1 VRTAPYLHGYVSTQ
15 LKPAPAQQLLAS
27 DTGEPILARWRV
39 GLGWTL
45 AWTPDLKTRWSVEWI
60 RWPGFERFW
69 GQLVREHM
77 RQKHQREL
85 DMKTELAGGVLR
97 ASVDAFTPDERFE
110 NGLTSKL
117 SITGPEPKGDTTT
130 LDLAQVAPGRYEAQT
145 PLDRY
150 GSFLLKAEHFRDQP
164 DGSRK
169 LVAVSYGHLSN
180 PYPPELATFE
190 PNRALLER
198 VATAG
203 GGVVDPKGLAAVL
216 DPAGEKV
223 TYREELWSRFVLAA
237 IAVFVLD
244 LLVRRVRLFDR
255 KFVAA
260 ARRA

>member
-1 VRTAPYLHGYVSTQ
+1 V
-15 LKPAPAQQLLAS
+15 
-27 DTGEPILARWRV
+27 
-39 GLGWTL
+39 
-45 AWTPDLKTRWSVEWI
+45 
-60 RWPGFERFW
+60 
-69 GQLVREHM
+69 
-77 RQKHQREL
+77 
-85 DMKTELAGGVLR
+85 GGVLR

-110 NGLTSKL
+110 NGLASKL
-117 SITGPEPKGDTTT
+117 SVTGPEPKGDTAMH
-130 LDLAQVAPGRYEAQT
+130 DLAQVAPGRYEAQI

-150 GSFLLKAEHFRDQP
+150 GSFLLKAEHFREQP

-169 LVAVSYGHLSN
+169 LAAVSYGHLSN

-203 GGVVDPKGLAAVL
+203 GGAVDPKGLAAVL

-237 IAVFVLD
+237 IAMFVLD

-255 KFVAA
+255 KFVAS
-260 ARRA
+260 ARRARFGL